1 MTLRCCKAIMKD
13 YSPFSIH
20 IACMPVFPASDPSHE
35 QRLREEE
42 RTRIARDL
50 HDELGAQ
57 LTGIGMALGQL
68 REQLA
73 REQHAA
79 LPHAD
84 YAQQLLDQAREGM
97 ERLIDDLHPP
107 VVEFGLADALRWQC
121 RHFSRQTALECHVQ
135 CPDTPP
141 VLETF
146 VVVSLLRIL
155 REALA
160 NVARHAQARKVEV
173 SLKVGRELLL
183 QVADDGIGI
192 PSQHAGQ
199 DRQCHGLANMRTR
212 AAALGGSLMLES
224 RLGGGTMVSVRLPVA
239 D

>member
-1 MTLRCCKAIMKD
+1 MKN
-13 YSPFSIH
+13 YSAFFIP
-20 IACMPVFPASDPSHE
+20 IACMPALAAPDPSHE

-42 RTRIARDL
+42 RARIARDL

-57 LTGIGMALGQL
+57 LTGIGMALGQV

-79 LPHAD
+79 LPQAD

-107 VVEFGLADALRWQC
+107 VVEFGLADALHWQC
-121 RHFSRQTALECHVQ
+121 RHFSRQTALDCRVQ
-135 CPDTPP
+135 CPDTPAVQEP
-141 VLETF
+141 F

-173 SLKVGRELLL
+173 SLDVGEELLL
-183 QVADDGIGI
+183 QVADDGIGL
-192 PSQHAGQ
+192 PPQDAGQ
-199 DRQCHGLANMRTR
+199 DQQCRSRGHGLANMRTR
-212 AAALGGSLMLES
+212 AAALGGSLMLEA
-224 RLGGGTMVSVRLPVA
+224 RPGGGTLLSVRLPVA

>member
-1 MTLRCCKAIMKD
+1 MKN
-13 YSPFSIH
+13 YSAFFIH
-20 IACMPVFPASDPSHE
+20 IACMSALAAPDLSHE

-42 RTRIARDL
+42 RARIARDL
-50 HDELGAQ
+50 HDDLGAQ
-57 LTGIGMALGQL
+57 LTGIGMALGLL

-79 LPHAD
+79 LPQAD

-135 CPDTPP
+135 CPDTPSVQEP
-141 VLETF
+141 F

-160 NVARHAQARKVEV
+160 NVARHAQAGKVEV
-173 SLKVGRELLL
+173 SLAVGAELIL
-183 QVADDGIGI
+183 QVADDGIGLR
-192 PSQHAGQ
+192 PQDAGLDQ
-199 DRQCHGLANMRTR
+199 QRSSGGHGLANMRMR
-212 AAALGGSLMLES
+212 AAALGGSLMLEA
-224 RLGGGTMVSVRLPVA
+224 RPGGGSLLSVRLPVA
-239 D
+239 H